1 MKPINR
7 RSLLHIG
14 LTTFIAGAACAPTA
28 VRALTISERLS
39 PGGLEAKEQSF
50 RIKVSRKEDLVQFE
64 FSVEPH
70 GRQLSPFLFGD
81 LELYSPDRHLGYIR
95 VEPERTG
102 DKVRYWFRVSDRV
115 ATDSRFTFRENFYQT
130 VKDAQGHSRPEKVI
144 GGRAY
149 WFRLGDFL
157 EPTKP

>member
-14 LTTFIAGAACAPTA
+14 LTAFIAGAACAPTA

-39 PGGLEAKEQSF
+39 PGSLESKEQSF
-50 RIKVSRKEDLVQFE
+50 RIKVSHKEDLVQFE

-130 VKDAQGHSRPEKVI
+130 VKDTQGHSHPKKENS
-144 GGRAY
+144 GRENKNQQSN
-149 WFRLGDFL
+149 FL